1 MDIFQTTKNQIN
13 RHVKNSNIM
22 TIKKTVTTQTESEID
37 IKIEL
42 PYFLGTN
49 YSETKYAIFSE
60 TCAMCVRDNEISNW
74 DFIEPVTQFIGRDG
88 VSQTTS
94 EDFFKKYNEVI
105 SKFNEIAD
113 IHNQLKK
120 SQHGN

>member
-22 TIKKTVTTQTESEID
+22 TITKTVTTQVEKQIEIT
-37 IKIEL
+37 L

-49 YSETKYAIFSE
+49 YSETKYAILSE
-60 TCAMCVRDNEISNW
+60 TCALCVRDNEITTW
-74 DFIEPVTQFIGRDG
+74 DFIAPVEQFIGRDG

-105 SKFNEIAD
+105 GKFNEIAAR
-113 IHNQLKK
+113 HNQL
-120 SQHGN
+120 NTAA